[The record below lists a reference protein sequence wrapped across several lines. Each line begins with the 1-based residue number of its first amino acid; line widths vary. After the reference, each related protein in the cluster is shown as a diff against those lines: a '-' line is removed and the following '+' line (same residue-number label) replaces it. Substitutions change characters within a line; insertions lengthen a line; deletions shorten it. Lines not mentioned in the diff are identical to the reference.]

1 MNNRSDIH
9 THSTHSFDGKS
20 SLAEMVESARKKGL
34 LFYGVSEHV
43 DYEVYVR
50 TGEAKERKIDEAAY
64 FHDAR
69 HLQDDYAGVLNV
81 LVGAEFGYDDN
92 GLSLPMYLATYE
104 KYRPDYVI
112 NSVHCVDGEDYY
124 FCSSFALKK
133 FERTKQDVYS
143 QYLALVRASLD
154 VEYPYDVV
162 GHFGYLTRY
171 APYPDREM
179 RVAEFQQ
186 QIDGILT
193 EIIRRDK
200 ILEVNSKS
208 KDEKEITVPSREIL
222 ERYFEL
228 GGRQVSFGS
237 DAHNVDDVGAHFAE
251 VTAMLKE
258 IGFTYYTVPCRG
270 ERIKVEM

>member
-9 THSTHSFDGKS
+9 TLSTHSFDGKS

-104 KYRPDYVI
+104 TM
-112 NSVHCVDGEDYY
+112 E
-124 FCSSFALKK
+124 
-133 FERTKQDVYS
+133 
-143 QYLALVRASLD
+143 
-154 VEYPYDVV
+154 
-162 GHFGYLTRY
+162 
-171 APYPDREM
+171 
-179 RVAEFQQ
+179 
-186 QIDGILT
+186 
-193 EIIRRDK
+193 
-200 ILEVNSKS
+200 
-208 KDEKEITVPSREIL
+208 
-222 ERYFEL
+222 
-228 GGRQVSFGS
+228 
-237 DAHNVDDVGAHFAE
+237 
-251 VTAMLKE
+251 
-258 IGFTYYTVPCRG
+258 
-270 ERIKVEM
+270 